1 MRERCFDQG
10 DRNIIIPSLEIVL
23 ATRTDIHTHI
33 HTHTHTQNNP
43 NKDLGSN
50 EKCLRENTKWMKIFL
65 IKYSVQRL

>member
-23 ATRTDIHTHI
+23 ATHTDIHTHI
-33 HTHTHTQNNP
+33 KKKKKNNP